1 MEPTAAKS
9 SNFLDRIRKAA
20 AAWSAQPLPH
30 RLEHLR
36 KLRRAAVDRMPEI
49 LAAVQRDAAKVR
61 AEALLTD
68 LLPSLECLLSNEKN
82 ASRVLSPQKRPG
94 SLLFPGTRAEVR
106 HEPWGGVLIVVPWN
120 NPFQLSLLPAAT
132 ALAAGNAVILKPSE
146 KSPGVA
152 GMLRILFAAAGFPES
167 LVTIVEGWLEVVREL
182 VAAGSDLVFFT
193 GGVQG
198 GKAVYE
204 QAADR
209 MTPVVMEL
217 GGKDAMIVFAD
228 ADLDRVSQ
236 AAVYGAFAHDG
247 RHCVSIERLYVE
259 RGILA
264 DFVSAVVAG
273 ASGLRRSPGPDAD
286 LTPESGPDA
295 FLRLQERIED
305 ALGRGAQR
313 FSRPAASASTMS

>member
-9 SNFLDRIRKAA
+9 SDFLDRIRKAA

-82 ASRVLSPQKRPG
+82 ASRVPSPQKRPG

-132 ALAAGNAVILKPSE
+132 AL
-146 KSPGVA
+146 
-152 GMLRILFAAAGFPES
+152 AAGFPES

-217 GGKDAMIVFAD
+217 GARM
-228 ADLDRVSQ
+228 
-236 AAVYGAFAHDG
+236 
-247 RHCVSIERLYVE
+247 
-259 RGILA
+259 
-264 DFVSAVVAG
+264 
-273 ASGLRRSPGPDAD
+273 P
-286 LTPESGPDA
+286 
-295 FLRLQERIED
+295 
-305 ALGRGAQR
+305 
-313 FSRPAASASTMS
+313 